1 MIHTTR
7 MWVVICF
14 STGCL
19 TAFSQPGRSI
29 ARPNNG
35 VKKMNRDHSKRM
47 SVRAL
52 TGIVGAMVGISAL
65 ATGSALAQSSYNEP
79 TTDATPEEG
88 IDFAQIAAM
97 AGRGGAPGASSDGLK
112 SWKDV
117 SKGYTKVVSTADG
130 NSFYNLYIN
139 SKTNQVL
146 AELPRGYEKQ
156 NHFFAMTVA
165 GGEIFA
171 GLQSGDLYT
180 KWKRIGNRLALI
192 QPQIAVRSTG
202 DQESKD
208 SVETVF
214 TDRVLLDVAILATG
228 PTGQPVIDMDDLLV
242 SKAGTF
248 FRGSARGLNKALTVV
263 DTIKAFPKNIE
274 IEFEG
279 PVLGGT
285 MKKFHYSISLIEGS
299 RSFKPR
305 EADQR
310 VGYFVTTYTD
320 LGQYD
325 AKEKNRRMINRWH
338 IEKADPKLT
347 LSPPKE
353 PIVYYI
359 EHTVPIRYRRWVR
372 EGVESWNEA
381 FRAIG
386 IDGAIQV
393 QYQDKA
399 TGVNM
404 DKDPE
409 DVRYNFIR
417 WISNDVATAIGP
429 SRVNPMTGQILD
441 ADVVLTDG
449 WARVFTYRWEDLLGS
464 LATEGYAPATLD
476 WLEENPSWDPRLR
489 LASPEQR
496 ERIMLD
502 RRARNEA
509 KNQQALEHACS
520 DQTCSDTSGFTPG
533 ASMLGYEEFDGLNGR
548 ASQVSGMCMAA
559 TGKALDLA
567 NMRMYLSMIEMF
579 ATNME
584 AANALAMTTESMGD
598 PEIDPET
605 LEMIRKQLEENPGLK
620 AMIPPE
626 YLAMLEKEEEPE
638 EEEEAVEETV
648 VADSGDQPKKDVQ
661 MIDGVP
667 EWFVGPMLAELVAH
681 EVGHTLGLRHNFK
694 GSSAYSLDTINS
706 EEMKDVKP
714 WSSSVM
720 DYNGINIRMPGS
732 GEVQGNYS
740 SDGIGPYDYWAIEY
754 GYGSGD
760 LKKVL
765 SRVAEPELA
774 FGTDE
779 DTFGP
784 DPRARRY
791 DLSENPLDYAN
802 SQMEL
807 INVIR
812 SGLTDKFVKDGE
824 SWARA
829 RRGYLISLNTQMQ
842 SLSMMGNWV
851 GSAYVYRD
859 KKGDPGSRAPI
870 EVVPAERQRAA
881 MQFVIDNAFMDEAYG
896 ITPDLLAH
904 ATVDKWWDDVNNVF
918 ADAALPIHD
927 RVMGMQASAL
937 TMLLN
942 PQTVQR
948 VYDYELYVPEDQDT
962 LTLAELMETVT
973 ESIWTELGE
982 MPKTKHTARKPMIS
996 SLRRNLQ
1003 SEHLNRLIDM
1013 AFATRGFNSSAKPVK
1028 TLSTMHLR
1036 SIKKYVDGA
1045 LEWEDRI
1052 DTYTMAHLQEISVR
1066 VGKALDAEYMYSR

>member
-1 MIHTTR
+1 
-7 MWVVICF
+7 
-14 STGCL
+14 
-19 TAFSQPGRSI
+19 
-29 ARPNNG
+29 
-35 VKKMNRDHSKRM
+35 MNRDQFKPQTMRWGT
-47 SVRAL
+47 RTL
-52 TGIVGAMVGISAL
+52 TSIAGAMVGISAL
-65 ATGSALAQSSYNEP
+65 ATGSAIAQGSLDEP
-79 TTDATPEEG
+79 ATSASPEEG
-88 IDFAQIAAM
+88 IDFAAMAAM
-97 AGRGGAPGASSDGLK
+97 AARGGASSAPSKDGLK

-117 SKGYTKVVSTADG
+117 SKDFTKVVSTADG
-130 NSFYNLYIN
+130 NSFYGLYVN
-139 SKTNQVL
+139 RKTNQVL

-214 TDRVLLDVAILATG
+214 TDRVILDVPILATG
-228 PTGQPVIDMDDLLV
+228 PTGQPVIDMDSLLV
-242 SKAGTF
+242 GKASNF
-248 FRGSARGLNKALTVV
+248 FGGSARGLNSSLTTV
-263 DTIKAFPKNIE
+263 DSIKAFPQNIE

-279 PVLGGT
+279 PVMGGT
-285 MKKFHYSISLIEGS
+285 MKKFHYSISHIKGT
-299 RSFKPR
+299 RGFKPR
-305 EADQR
+305 MADQR
-310 VGYFVTTYTD
+310 VGYFVTNYTD
-320 LGQYD
+320 LGKYD
-325 AKEKNRRMINRWH
+325 AKEKNIRMINRWH
-338 IEKADPKLT
+338 VEKADPKLT

-372 EGVESWNEA
+372 QGVESWNDA
-381 FRAIG
+381 YRAIG
-386 IDGAIQV
+386 IEGAIQV

-399 TGVNM
+399 SGINM

-449 WARVFTYRWEDLLGS
+449 WARVFTYRWEDLLGTM
-464 LATEGYAPATLD
+464 ATEGYSPATLQ
-476 WLEENPSWDPRLR
+476 WLEENPKWDPRLR
-489 LASPEQR
+489 LASPAQR
-496 ERIMLD
+496 EQILIERQ
-502 RRARNEA
+502 ARNA
-509 KNQQALEHACS
+509 VMHDTALNNATMNA
-520 DQTCSDTSGFTPG
+520 DGFIPG
-533 ASMLGYEEFDGLNGR
+533 ANMIGTQEFDGLSGR
-548 ASQVSGMCMAA
+548 SSQVSGMCMAA

-579 ATNME
+579 ATNLE
-584 AANALAMTTESMGD
+584 AASAVGISTASDE
-598 PEIDPET
+598 PEIDEET
-605 LEMIRKQLEENPGLK
+605 LEMILKQLEENPGLR

-626 YLAMLEKEEEPE
+626 YLALLEKSEEPEPE
-638 EEEEAVEETV
+638 EEAEEE
-648 VADSGDQPKKDVQ
+648 VAADEGKATPKKDQ
-661 MIDGVP
+661 GDLIDGVP

-720 DYNGINIRMPGS
+720 DYNGINIRMPSS

-760 LKKVL
+760 LEKVL

-774 FGTDE
+774 YATDE

-791 DLSENPLDYAN
+791 DLSEDPLDYAN

-807 INVIR
+807 VEVIR

-824 SWARA
+824 SWSRA

-842 SLSMMGNWV
+842 SLSMMGNWI

-881 MQFVIDNAFMDEAYG
+881 MQFVIENSFYDEAFG
-896 ITPDLLAH
+896 ITPELLTH
-904 ATVDKWWDDVNNVF
+904 TTVDKWWDDINSVF
-918 ADAALPIHD
+918 ADAAMPIHD

-948 VYDYELYVPEDQDT
+948 VYDYELFVPENEDA
-962 LTLAELMETVT
+962 LTLAELMESVT
-973 ESIWTELGE
+973 ESIWSEVGE
-982 MPKTKHTARKPMIS
+982 KTTKKYTTRKPMIS

-1003 SEHLNRLIDM
+1003 REHLDRLISM
-1013 AFATRGFNSSAKPVK
+1013 SFATSGFNSSAKPVK
-1028 TLSTMHLR
+1028 MLSMMHLR
-1036 SIKKYVDGA
+1036 SIKKHVDTT
-1045 LEWEDRI
+1045 LESSGNLDA
-1052 DTYTMAHLQEISVR
+1052 YSLAHLEEISHR
-1066 VGKALDAEYMYSR
+1066 VSKAIDASYMYLDNM

>member
-1 MIHTTR
+1 MFT
-7 MWVVICF
+7 
-14 STGCL
+14 
-19 TAFSQPGRSI
+19 
-29 ARPNNG
+29 
-35 VKKMNRDHSKRM
+35 
-47 SVRAL
+47 
-52 TGIVGAMVGISAL
+52 AMVGAVVGVSAM
-65 ATGSALAQSSYNEP
+65 ATGSAIAQSSTIDEP
-79 TTDATPEEG
+79 IHDATPEEG
-88 IDFAQIAAM
+88 IDFAAMAAM
-97 AGRGGAPGASSDGLK
+97 AARGGGSSAPSSDGLK

-117 SKGYTKVVSTADG
+117 SKGFTKVVSTADG

-139 SKTNQVL
+139 KKTNQVL
-146 AELPRGYEKQ
+146 AELPRGYESQ

-180 KWKRIGNRLALI
+180 KWRRIGNRLALI

-214 TDRVLLDVAILATG
+214 TDRVLLDVPILATG
-228 PTGQPVIDMDDLLV
+228 PSGQPVIDLDDLLV
-242 SKAGTF
+242 GKASTF
-248 FRGSARGLNKALTVV
+248 FRGSARGLNKNLTVV
-263 DTIKAFPKNIE
+263 DSIKAFPKNIE
-274 IEFEG
+274 IRFEG
-279 PVLGGT
+279 PVAGGT
-285 MKKFHYSISLIEGS
+285 MKKFHYSISHIQGS
-299 RSFKPR
+299 RGFKPR
-305 EADQR
+305 MADQR

-320 LGQYD
+320 LGKYD

-338 IEKADPKLT
+338 IEKADPKLA

-372 EGVESWNEA
+372 QGVESWNEA

-386 IDGAIQV
+386 IEGAIQV

-409 DVRYNFIR
+409 DVRYNFVR
-417 WISNDVATAIGP
+417 WISNDIATAIGP

-441 ADVVLTDG
+441 ADVILTDG

-476 WLEENPSWDPRLR
+476 WLEENPKWDPRLR
-489 LASPEQR
+489 LATPQQR
-496 ERIMLD
+496 EQILLERQASKLAEHD
-502 RRARNEA
+502 RAMNA
-509 KNQQALEHACS
+509 AAQS
-520 DQTCSDTSGFTPG
+520 FDGFVPG
-533 ASMLGYEEFDGLNGR
+533 ANMIGDDEFDGLSGR

-567 NMRMYLSMIEMF
+567 NMRMYLSMVEMF
-579 ATNME
+579 DQNME
-584 AANALAMTTESMGD
+584 AAGAMEASGKGSD
-598 PEIDPET
+598 EPEIDPET
-605 LEMIRKQLEENPGLK
+605 LEMIRKQLEENPGLR

-626 YLAMLEKEEEPE
+626 YLAMLEKADEPE
-638 EEEEAVEETV
+638 EK
-648 VADSGDQPKKDVQ
+648 ADDAEDEGEGEGDNAEPKKEDVQ

-694 GSSAYSLDTINS
+694 GSSVYDLDTINS

-714 WSSSVM
+714 WSASVM
-720 DYNGINIRMPGS
+720 DYNGINIRMPGY
-732 GEVQGNYS
+732 GEIQGNYS
-740 SDGIGPYDYWAIEY
+740 SDGIGPYDFWAIEY
-754 GYGSGD
+754 GYTASND
-760 LKKVL
+760 LDKVL
-765 SRVAEPELA
+765 SRVSEPELA
-774 FGTDE
+774 YGTDE

-791 DLSENPLDYAN
+791 DLAENPLDYAN

-807 INVIR
+807 VRIIR
-812 SGLTDKFVKDGE
+812 SGLTDKFVKDGD
-824 SWARA
+824 SWSRA
-829 RRGYLISLNTQMQ
+829 RRGYLISLSTQMQ
-842 SLSMMGNWV
+842 SLSMMANWV

-859 KKGDPGSRAPI
+859 KKGDPGDRAPI

-881 MQFVIDNAFMDEAYG
+881 LQFVIDNAFNDEAFG
-896 ITPDLLAH
+896 ITPELLAH
-904 ATVDKWWDDVNNVF
+904 TTVDKWWDDFRSVF
-918 ADAALPIHD
+918 EDSAMPIHD
-927 RVMGMQASAL
+927 RVIGMQASAL

-948 VYDYELYVPEDQDT
+948 VYDYELFVPEDQDA
-962 LTLAELMETVT
+962 LTLAELMQTVT
-973 ESIWTELGE
+973 ESIWTEVGQQAS
-982 MPKTKHTARKPMIS
+982 KKYTTRRPMIS

-1003 SEHLNRLIDM
+1003 REHLDRLIDM
-1013 AFATRGFNSSAKPVK
+1013 AFETRGFNSSTKPVK
-1028 TLSTMHLR
+1028 MLATMHLR
-1036 SIKKYVDGA
+1036 SIKKDVDTT
-1045 LEWEDRI
+1045 LESGDKL
-1052 DTYTMAHLQEISVR
+1052 DAYTRAHLEEISTR
-1066 VGKALDAEYMYSR
+1066 VGKALDANFTYGR

>member
-1 MIHTTR
+1 
-7 MWVVICF
+7 
-14 STGCL
+14 
-19 TAFSQPGRSI
+19 
-29 ARPNNG
+29 
-35 VKKMNRDHSKRM
+35 MNRDQSKRL
-47 SVRAL
+47 SVSMFTA
-52 TGIVGAMVGISAL
+52 IVGAVVGISAM
-65 ATGSALAQSSYNEP
+65 ATGSAIAQSNTVNEP
-79 TTDATPEEG
+79 IHDATPEEG
-88 IDFAQIAAM
+88 IDFAAMAAM
-97 AGRGGAPGASSDGLK
+97 AARGGGGSSASSRDGLK

-117 SKGYTKVVSTADG
+117 SKDFTKVVSTADG

-139 SKTNQVL
+139 KKTNQVL
-146 AELPRGYEKQ
+146 AELPRGYENQ

-180 KWKRIGNRLALI
+180 KWRRIGNRLALI

-214 TDRVLLDVAILATG
+214 TDRVLLDVPILATG
-228 PTGQPVIDMDDLLV
+228 PSGQPVIDMDDLLV
-242 SKAGTF
+242 GKASTF
-248 FRGSARGLNKALTVV
+248 FRGSARGLNKNLTVV
-263 DTIKAFPKNIE
+263 DSIKAFPKNIE
-274 IEFEG
+274 IRFEG
-279 PVLGGT
+279 PVAGGT
-285 MKKFHYSISLIEGS
+285 IKKFHYSISHIQGS
-299 RSFKPR
+299 RGFKPR
-305 EADQR
+305 MADQR

-320 LGQYD
+320 LGKYD
-325 AKEKNRRMINRWH
+325 AKEKSRRMINRWH
-338 IEKADPKLT
+338 LEKADPKLA

-372 EGVESWNEA
+372 QGVESWNDA
-381 FRAIG
+381 FREIG

-393 QYQDKA
+393 RYQDKA

-409 DVRYNFIR
+409 DVRYNFVR
-417 WISNDVATAIGP
+417 WISNDIATAIGP

-441 ADVVLTDG
+441 ADVILTDG

-476 WLEENPSWDPRLR
+476 WLEENPKWDPRLR
-489 LASPEQR
+489 LASPQKREQ
-496 ERIMLD
+496 ILVD
-502 RRARNEA
+502 RQASKLAEHDRAMNA
-509 KNQQALEHACS
+509 AALSA
-520 DQTCSDTSGFTPG
+520 DGFVPG
-533 ASMLGYEEFDGLNGR
+533 SNMIGDEEFDGLSGR

-567 NMRMYLSMIEMF
+567 NMRMYLSMVDMF
-579 ATNME
+579 VANME
-584 AANALAMTTESMGD
+584 EMNALSASSQASDE

-605 LEMIRKQLEENPGLK
+605 LEMIRKQLEENPGLR

-626 YLAMLEKEEEPE
+626 YLAMLEKADEPE
-638 EEEEAVEETV
+638 DNADEGQADDEGEGDEAE
-648 VADSGDQPKKDVQ
+648 PKKEKVQ

-694 GSSAYSLDTINS
+694 GSSTYSLDVINS
-706 EEMKDVKP
+706 KEMKDIKP

-732 GEVQGNYS
+732 GEIQGNYS
-740 SDGIGPYDYWAIEY
+740 SDGIGPYDFWAIEY
-754 GYGSGD
+754 GYTTGD
-760 LKKVL
+760 LDKVL
-765 SRVAEPELA
+765 SRVSEPELA
-774 FGTDE
+774 YATDE

-791 DLSENPLDYAN
+791 DLAENPLDYAN

-807 INVIR
+807 VRVIR
-812 SGLTDKFVKDGE
+812 KGLIDKFVKDGD
-824 SWARA
+824 SWSRA
-829 RRGYLISLNTQMQ
+829 RRGYLISLSTQMQ

-859 KKGDPGSRAPI
+859 KKGDPGDRAPI

-881 MQFVIDNAFMDEAYG
+881 LRFVIDNAFNDEAFG
-896 ITPDLLAH
+896 ITPELLAH
-904 ATVDKWWDDVNNVF
+904 TTVDKWWDDFRTVF
-918 ADAALPIHD
+918 ADSAMPIHD

-948 VYDYELYVPEDQDT
+948 VYDYELFVPEDQDA
-962 LTLAELMETVT
+962 LTLAELMQTVT
-973 ESIWTELGE
+973 ESIWTEVGE
-982 MPKTKHTARKPMIS
+982 KATKKYTTRKPMIS

-1003 SEHLNRLIDM
+1003 REHLDRLIDM
-1013 AFATRGFNSSAKPVK
+1013 AFETRGFNSSAKPVK
-1028 TLSTMHLR
+1028 MLSTMHLR
-1036 SIKKYVDGA
+1036 SIKKHADA
-1045 LEWEDRI
+1045 TLESGDKL
-1052 DTYTMAHLQEISVR
+1052 DAYTRAHLEEISTR
-1066 VGKALDAEYMYSR
+1066 VGKALDANFMYSR

>member
-1 MIHTTR
+1 
-7 MWVVICF
+7 
-14 STGCL
+14 
-19 TAFSQPGRSI
+19 
-29 ARPNNG
+29 
-35 VKKMNRDHSKRM
+35 MNRDQSKRTTPRVSGRM
-47 SVRAL
+47 L
-52 TGIVGAMVGISAL
+52 TSIVGAMVGLSAM
-65 ATGSALAQSSYNEP
+65 ATGSAIAQGYAYDEP
-79 TTDATPEEG
+79 TETLPTPEES
-88 IDFAQIAAM
+88 IDYAALAAM
-97 AGRGGAPGASSDGLK
+97 AAGRGGGGGGSNDGLRK
-112 SWKDV
+112 WTDV
-117 SKGYTKVVSTADG
+117 SKDFTKVVSTADG
-130 NSFYNLYIN
+130 SSFYNLYIN
-139 SKTNQVL
+139 KKTNQVL
-146 AELPRGYEKQ
+146 AELPRGFDKQ
-156 NHFFAMTVA
+156 HHFFAMTVA
-165 GGEIFA
+165 GGETFA

-214 TDRVLLDVAILATG
+214 TDRVLLDVPIMSMG
-228 PTGQPVIDMDDLLV
+228 PTGQPVIDLDDLLV
-242 SKAGTF
+242 GRATSF
-248 FRGSARGLNKALTVV
+248 FGGSARGLNKNLTVV

-279 PVLGGT
+279 PVAGGT
-285 MKKFHYSISLIEGS
+285 MKKFHYSISHIQGD

-305 EADQR
+305 QADQR

-320 LGQYD
+320 LGKYD
-325 AKEKNRRMINRWH
+325 AKEKNRRLINRWH
-338 IEKADPKLT
+338 VEKADPKLT
-347 LSPPKE
+347 MSPPKE

-372 EGVESWNEA
+372 EGVESWNDA

-386 IDGAIQV
+386 IEGAIQV
-393 QYQDKA
+393 RYQDKA
-399 TGVNM
+399 SGANM

-409 DVRYNFIR
+409 DVRYNFVR

-464 LATEGYAPATLD
+464 LATEGYAPATLQ
-476 WLEENPSWDPRLR
+476 WLEENPEWDPRLR
-489 LASPEQR
+489 LASPDQR
-496 ERIMLD
+496 ERMLIERSACNHD
-502 RRARNEA
+502 DHSEGD
-509 KNQQALEHACS
+509 HAMHQISQSAQSS
-520 DQTCSDTSGFTPG
+520 DGFIPG
-533 ASMLGYEEFDGLNGR
+533 LNMIGDDQFDGLNGR

-579 ATNME
+579 ATDLQAAKEGGVAAASASASSME
-584 AANALAMTTESMGD
+584 
-598 PEIDPET
+598 PEIAPED
-605 LEMIRKQLEENPGLK
+605 LEKIRKQLEENPGLR

-626 YLAMLEKEEEPE
+626 YLALLEEPE
-638 EEEEAVEETV
+638 EPEAAEEPAEEE
-648 VADSGDQPKKDVQ
+648 VAKADEKPAKKVD

-694 GSSAYSLDTINS
+694 GSSSYSLDDINS
-706 EEMKDVKP
+706 EAMKDKKP

-732 GEVQGNYS
+732 GEIQGNYS
-740 SDGIGPYDYWAIEY
+740 SHGIGPYDYWAIEY

-765 SRVAEPELA
+765 SRVSEPELA
-774 FGTDE
+774 YGTDE

-791 DLSENPLDYAN
+791 DLAENPLDYAN
-802 SQMEL
+802 SQMAL
-807 INVIR
+807 VNTIR
-812 SGLTDKFVKDGE
+812 AGLTEKFVKDGE
-824 SWARA
+824 SWSRA

-842 SLSMMGNWV
+842 SLSMMSNWI

-881 MQFVIDNAFMDEAYG
+881 LQFVIDNAFMDEAYG

-904 ATVDKWWDDVNNVF
+904 ATVDKWWDDAANVM
-918 ADAALPIHD
+918 ADAAMPIHD

-948 VYDYELYVPEDQDT
+948 VYDYELFVPSDQDA

-973 ESIWTELGE
+973 ESIWTEVGA
-982 MPKTKHTARKPMIS
+982 KATKKYTNREPMIS

-1003 SEHLNRLIDM
+1003 REHLDRLISL
-1013 AFATRGFNSSAKPVK
+1013 AFTTRGYNSSSKSTK
-1028 TLSTMHLR
+1028 TLAVMHLG
-1036 SIKKYVDGA
+1036 SIQSNVDKT
-1045 LEWEDRI
+1045 LESAGNI
-1052 DTYTMAHLQEISVR
+1052 DAYTLAHLQEISTR
-1066 VGKALDAEYMYSR
+1066 VGKALDAGYVYNR

>member
-1 MIHTTR
+1 
-7 MWVVICF
+7 
-14 STGCL
+14 
-19 TAFSQPGRSI
+19 
-29 ARPNNG
+29 
-35 VKKMNRDHSKRM
+35 MNRDQHNRL
-47 SVRAL
+47 SVSIL
-52 TGIVGAMVGISAL
+52 TSIVGAMVGISAL
-65 ATGSALAQSSYNEP
+65 ATGSAIGQGSMEP
-79 TTDATPEEG
+79 IQNTTPEES
-88 IDFAQIAAM
+88 IDFAQLAAM
-97 AGRGGAPGASSDGLK
+97 AGRGGGGGGASAPSDGLA
-112 SWKDV
+112 SWGDV
-117 SKGYTKVVSTADG
+117 SKGFSKVVSTADG
-130 NSFYNLYIN
+130 NSFYNLFIN
-139 SKTNQVL
+139 KKTNQVL

-180 KWKRIGNRLALI
+180 RWQRIGNRLALI
-192 QPQIAVRSTG
+192 QPQIAVRSSG

-214 TDRVLLDVAILATG
+214 TDRVILDVAILATG
-228 PTGQPVIDMDDLLV
+228 PSGQPVIDLDNLLV
-242 SKAGTF
+242 GKAGTF
-248 FRGSARGLNKALTVV
+248 FSGSARGLNKNLTVV
-263 DTIKAFPKNIE
+263 DSIKAFPQNIE

-279 PVLGGT
+279 PVAGGT
-285 MKKFHYSISLIEGS
+285 MKKFHYSISHIKGT
-299 RSFKPR
+299 RGFKPR
-305 EADQR
+305 MADQR
-310 VGYFVTTYTD
+310 VGYFVTNYVD
-320 LGQYD
+320 LGKYD
-325 AKEKNRRMINRWH
+325 AKEKARRMINRWH
-338 IEKADPKLT
+338 IEKADPSLAM
-347 LSPPKE
+347 SPPKE

-372 EGVESWNEA
+372 KGVESWNEA
-381 FRAIG
+381 YRAIG
-386 IDGAIQV
+386 IEGAIQV

-476 WLEENPSWDPRLR
+476 WLDENPIWDPRLR
-489 LASPEQR
+489 LATPEQR
-496 ERIMLD
+496 ERILIE
-502 RRARNEA
+502 R
-509 KNQQALEHACS
+509 QAQKLAEHDHAMNLAS
-520 DQTCSDTSGFTPG
+520 NHVDGHTDGFIPG
-533 ASMLGYEEFDGLNGR
+533 ASMIGSGEFDGLNGR

-567 NMRMYLSMIEMF
+567 NMRMYLSMIDMF
-579 ATNME
+579 AADME
-584 AANALAMTTESMGD
+584 SATSNSSMLSIAGE

-605 LEMIRKQLEENPGLK
+605 LEMIRKQLEENPGLR

-626 YLAMLEKEEEPE
+626 YLAMLEKAEEPA
-638 EEEEAVEETV
+638 EEAEESDE
-648 VADSGDQPKKDVQ
+648 VAEADAAPEAEKEKVQ

-667 EWFVGPMLAELVAH
+667 EWFVGPMLTELVAH

-694 GSSAYSLDTINS
+694 GSSAYSLDEINS
-706 EEMKDVKP
+706 EELKDVKP

-740 SDGIGPYDYWAIEY
+740 SDGIGPYDFWAIEY

-760 LKKVL
+760 LDKVL
-765 SRVAEPELA
+765 SRVSEPQLA

-791 DLSENPLDYAN
+791 DLAENPLDYAN
-802 SQMEL
+802 NQMEL
-807 INVIR
+807 VRTIR
-812 SGLTDKFVKDGE
+812 SGLIEKFVGDGE
-824 SWARA
+824 SWSLA
-829 RRGYLISLNTQMQ
+829 RRGYSISLSTQMQ

-851 GSAYVYRD
+851 GAAYVYRD
-859 KKGDPGSRAPI
+859 KKGDPGNRAPI

-881 MQFVIDNAFMDEAYG
+881 MQFVIDNAFQDDAYG
-896 ITPDLLAH
+896 ITPELLAH
-904 ATVDKWWDDVNNVF
+904 TTVDKWWDDFRNVF
-918 ADAALPIHD
+918 SDAALPIHD
-927 RVMGMQASAL
+927 RVMGIQASAL

-948 VYDYELYVPEDQDT
+948 VYDYELYVPADQDA
-962 LTLAELMETVT
+962 LTLAELMESVT
-973 ESIWTELGE
+973 EAIWTEIGE
-982 MPKTKHTARKPMIS
+982 VPSESYTTRAPMIS

-1003 SEHLNRLIDM
+1003 REHLDRLIDM
-1013 AFATRGFNSSAKPVK
+1013 AFVVRGWSSASKPTK
-1028 TLSTMHLR
+1028 TLAAMHLR
-1036 SIKKYVDGA
+1036 SIQTHVAKT
-1045 LEWEDRI
+1045 LEGGDKL
-1052 DTYTMAHLQEISVR
+1052 DAYTKAHLEEVAVR
-1066 VGKALDAEYMYSR
+1066 VEKALDAGYIHSR

>member
-1 MIHTTR
+1 
-7 MWVVICF
+7 
-14 STGCL
+14 
-19 TAFSQPGRSI
+19 
-29 ARPNNG
+29 
-35 VKKMNRDHSKRM
+35 MNRDLSKNMPVRM
-47 SVRAL
+47 L

-65 ATGSALAQSSYNEP
+65 AGGSAIAQSTTFQEP
-79 TTDATPEEG
+79 SDYQANTEATPEEG
-88 IDFAQIAAM
+88 IDFAQLAAM
-97 AGRGGAPGASSDGLK
+97 PGRFGASAAGGSKDGLK

-117 SKGYTKVVSTADG
+117 SKDYEKVVSTADG
-130 NSFYNLYIN
+130 SSFYGLYIN
-139 SKTNQVL
+139 RKTNNVL

-171 GLQSGDLYT
+171 GLQAGDLYT

-192 QPQIAVRSTG
+192 QPQIAVRSSG

-214 TDRVLLDVAILATG
+214 TDRVLLDVPILSTG

-242 SKAGTF
+242 SKAGSF
-248 FRGSARGLNKALTVV
+248 FGGSSRGLNKNLTTV
-263 DTIKAFPKNIE
+263 DKIKAFPKNIE
-274 IEFEG
+274 IQFEG

-285 MKKFHYSISLIEGS
+285 MKKFHYSISMIQGS
-299 RSFKPR
+299 RTFKPR

-320 LGQYD
+320 LGKYD
-325 AKEKNRRMINRWH
+325 SKEKNRRYINRWH
-338 IEKADPKLT
+338 VEKADPKLSM
-347 LSPPKE
+347 SPPKE

-372 EGVESWNEA
+372 EGVEQWNDA

-386 IDGAIQV
+386 IENAIQV
-393 QYQDKA
+393 QYQDKS
-399 TGVNM
+399 TGAHM
-404 DKDPE
+404 EKDPE
-409 DVRYNFIR
+409 DVRYNFVR

-464 LATEGYAPATLD
+464 LATEGYAPATLE
-476 WLEENPSWDPRLR
+476 WLEKNPKWDPRLR
-489 LASPEQR
+489 LATPAQR
-496 ERIMLD
+496 ERMLIE
-502 RRARNEA
+502 RELNT
-509 KNQQALEHACS
+509 H
-520 DQTCSDTSGFTPG
+520 SGHNHDVNMASINSAGFIPG
-533 ASMLGYEEFDGLNGR
+533 ANLIGNDEFDGLSGR

-567 NMRMYLSMIEMF
+567 TMRMYLNMIEMF
-579 ATNME
+579 AMDLDSTLAATAVE
-584 AANALAMTTESMGD
+584 ADE
-598 PEIDPET
+598 PEIDPGT

-626 YLAMLEKEEEPE
+626 YLAMLEKGDEPEKAEEECCGE
-638 EEEEAVEETV
+638 CEGCETCAEGGDCSSCESCGTKTAEA
-648 VADSGDQPKKDVQ
+648 AAPAKKVD

-694 GSSAYSLDTINS
+694 GSSSYSLEEINS
-706 EEMKDVKP
+706 DAMKDTKP

-720 DYNGINIRMPGS
+720 DYNGINIRMEGS

-740 SDGIGPYDYWAIEY
+740 SYAIGPYDYWAIEY
-754 GYGSGD
+754 GYGTSD

-765 SRVAEPELA
+765 SRVSEPELA
-774 FGTDE
+774 YGTDE

-791 DLSENPLDYAN
+791 DLAEDPLDYASN
-802 SQMEL
+802 QMQL
-807 INVIR
+807 VNTIR
-812 SGLTDKFVKDGE
+812 SGLIEKFVKDGE
-824 SWARA
+824 SWSRA
-829 RRGYLISLNTQMQ
+829 RRGYLITLNTQMQ
-842 SLSMMGNWV
+842 SLSMMSNWV

-859 KKGDPGSRAPI
+859 KKGDPGSRSPI
-870 EVVPAERQRAA
+870 EVVPAERQRKA
-881 MQFVIDNAFMDEAYG
+881 MQFVIDNSFMDEAYG
-896 ITPDLLAH
+896 ITPELLAH
-904 ATVDKWWDDVNNVF
+904 TTVDKWWDDVNSVF

-948 VYDYELYVPEDQDT
+948 VYDYELFVPADQDA

-973 ESIWTELGE
+973 ESIWSEVGE
-982 MPKTKHTARKPMIS
+982 MPSEKYSTRQPMIS

-1003 SEHLNRLIDM
+1003 REHLDRLIDM
-1013 AFATRGFNSSAKPVK
+1013 AFENRGFNSSAKPVK
-1028 TLSTMHLR
+1028 MLASMHLR
-1036 SIKKYVDGA
+1036 SVKKHVDKT
-1045 LEWEDRI
+1045 LEGGDKL
-1052 DTYTMAHLQEISVR
+1052 DAYTRAHLEEISTR
-1066 VGKALDAEYMYSR
+1066 VGKALDADFVYSR

>member
-1 MIHTTR
+1 MKRDQFKPKTMRRGTR
-7 MWVVICF
+7 
-14 STGCL
+14 TL
-19 TAFSQPGRSI
+19 TSI
-29 ARPNNG
+29 AG
-35 VKKMNRDHSKRM
+35 
-47 SVRAL
+47 AL
-52 TGIVGAMVGISAL
+52 VGISAL
-65 ATGSALAQSSYNEP
+65 TTGSVMAQGSHLDDSTAP
-79 TTDATPEEG
+79 TPEES
-88 IDFAQIAAM
+88 IDFAALAAM
-97 AGRGGAPGASSDGLK
+97 AGRGGGSSRSAPSKDGLA

-117 SKGYTKVVSTADG
+117 SKDFTKVISTADG
-130 NSFYNLYIN
+130 NSFYNLFIN
-139 SKTNQVL
+139 KKTNQVL
-146 AELPRGYEKQ
+146 AELPRGYESQ

-214 TDRVLLDVAILATG
+214 TDRVILDVPILATG
-228 PTGQPVIDMDDLLV
+228 PSGQPVIDMDSLLV
-242 SKAGTF
+242 GKAGNF
-248 FRGSARGLNKALTVV
+248 FGRSARGLNSSLTTV
-263 DTIKAFPKNIE
+263 DSIKAFPKNIE

-279 PVLGGT
+279 PVAGGT
-285 MKKFHYSISLIEGS
+285 MKKFHYSISLIKGT
-299 RSFKPR
+299 RGFKPR
-305 EADQR
+305 MADQR
-310 VGYFVTTYTD
+310 VGYFVTNYTD
-320 LGQYD
+320 LGKYD
-325 AKEKNRRMINRWH
+325 AKEKNIRMINRWH
-338 IEKADPKLT
+338 IEKADPKLA

-372 EGVESWNEA
+372 QGVESWNDA
-381 FRAIG
+381 YRAIG

-417 WISNDVATAIGP
+417 WISNDIATAIGP

-464 LATEGYAPATLD
+464 LATEGYSPATLE
-476 WLEENPSWDPRLR
+476 WLEENPKWDPRLR
-489 LASPEQR
+489 LASPTQR
-496 ERIMLD
+496 EQILIER
-502 RRARNEA
+502 EA
-509 KNQQALEHACS
+509 QNIANHDCALEHAS
-520 DQTCSDTSGFTPG
+520 TNAQGFVPG
-533 ASMLGYEEFDGLNGR
+533 ANMIGYEEFDGLSGR
-548 ASQVSGMCMAA
+548 SSQVSGMCMAA

-584 AANALAMTTESMGD
+584 AASAVGMFTEEAGE
-598 PEIDPET
+598 PEIDPAT
-605 LEMIRKQLEENPGLK
+605 LEMIRKQLEENPGLR

-626 YLAMLEKEEEPE
+626 YLALLEEVKEPE
-638 EEEEAVEETV
+638 VVAEDDAVEGESD
-648 VADSGDQPKKDVQ
+648 DSAPDEIKKADVQ

-694 GSSAYSLDTINS
+694 GSSAYDLDTINS
-706 EEMKDVKP
+706 EEMKDVEP

-740 SDGIGPYDYWAIEY
+740 SDGIGPYDFWAIEY

-765 SRVAEPELA
+765 SRVAEPQLA

-807 INVIR
+807 VRVIR
-812 SGLTDKFVKDGE
+812 DGLTEKFVQDGD
-824 SWARA
+824 SWSRA

-842 SLSMMGNWV
+842 SLSMMSNWV

-881 MQFVIDNAFMDEAYG
+881 MNFVIENSFYDEAYG
-896 ITPDLLAH
+896 ITPELLTH
-904 ATVDKWWDDVNNVF
+904 TTVDKWWDDIRNVF
-918 ADAALPIHD
+918 ADAAMPIHD
-927 RVMGMQASAL
+927 RVMGMQASTL

-942 PQTVQR
+942 PQVVQR
-948 VYDYELYVPEDQDT
+948 VYDYELYVPEDEDA

-973 ESIWTELGE
+973 ESIWSEVGE
-982 MPKTKHTARKPMIS
+982 KVSEKYTTRKPMIS

-1003 SEHLNRLIDM
+1003 REHLDRLLSM
-1013 AFATRGFNSSAKPVK
+1013 AFETSGYNSSAKPVK
-1028 TLSTMHLR
+1028 MLSSMHLR
-1036 SIKKYVDGA
+1036 SIMKHVDA
-1045 LEWEDRI
+1045 TLESGDKL
-1052 DTYTMAHLQEISVR
+1052 DAYTLAHLEEISMR
-1066 VGKALDAEYMYSR
+1066 VEKALDANFLYMDNLN

>member
-1 MIHTTR
+1 M
-7 MWVVICF
+7 
-14 STGCL
+14 
-19 TAFSQPGRSI
+19 
-29 ARPNNG
+29 
-35 VKKMNRDHSKRM
+35 KRDQSKRL
-47 SVRAL
+47 SVNLL
-52 TGIVGAMVGISAL
+52 TSIVGAMVGISAL
-65 ATGSALAQSSYNEP
+65 AAGSAIAQGNSFEEP
-79 TTDATPEEG
+79 NTSTTPQES
-88 IDFAQIAAM
+88 IDFAQLAAM
-97 AGRGGAPGASSDGLK
+97 AGRGGGGGSSSASKDGLK

-117 SKGYTKVVSTADG
+117 SKDFTKVVSTADG

-139 SKTNQVL
+139 KKTNQVL

-180 KWKRIGNRLALI
+180 KWRRIGNRMALI

-228 PTGQPVIDMDDLLV
+228 PSGQPVIDMDDLLV
-242 SKAGTF
+242 GKAGTF
-248 FRGSARGLNKALTVV
+248 FRGSARGLNKNLTVV
-263 DTIKAFPKNIE
+263 DSIKAFPQNIE

-279 PVLGGT
+279 PVAGGT
-285 MKKFHYSISLIEGS
+285 MKKFHYSISHIQGS

-305 EADQR
+305 VADSR

-320 LGQYD
+320 LGKYD

-338 IEKADPKLT
+338 VEKADKNLA

-372 EGVESWNEA
+372 QGVESWNDA
-381 FRAIG
+381 FREIG

-464 LATEGYAPATLD
+464 LATENYAPATLD

-489 LASPEQR
+489 LASPQQR
-496 ERIMLD
+496 EQILVERKARKLANHD
-502 RRARNEA
+502 RAMNA
-509 KNQQALEHACS
+509 AALSAN
-520 DQTCSDTSGFTPG
+520 GFVPG
-533 ASMLGYEEFDGLNGR
+533 SNMIGNDEFDGLYGR

-559 TGKALDLA
+559 TGKMLDLA
-567 NMRMYLSMIEMF
+567 NMRLYLSMIEMF

-584 AANALAMTTESMGD
+584 TAGAIGVLSSASSG

-605 LEMIRKQLEENPGLK
+605 LEMIRKQLEENPGLR

-626 YLAMLEKEEEPE
+626 YLAMLEKADEPKTDKDAEHVCPEDGECEECDKDKG
-638 EEEEAVEETV
+638 EAK
-648 VADSGDQPKKDVQ
+648 PKKDDVQ

-694 GSSAYSLDTINS
+694 GSSSYDLDTINS
-706 EEMKDVKP
+706 EEMKDTKP

-720 DYNGINIRMPGS
+720 DYNGINIRMEGS
-732 GEVQGNYS
+732 GTVQGNYS
-740 SDGIGPYDYWAIEY
+740 SDGIGPYDFWAIEY
-754 GYGSGD
+754 GYGTGD
-760 LKKVL
+760 LDKVL
-765 SRVAEPELA
+765 SRVSEPELA

-791 DLSENPLDYAN
+791 DLAEDPLDYAN

-807 INVIR
+807 VRMIR
-812 SGLTDKFVKDGE
+812 SGLITNFVEDGE
-824 SWARA
+824 SWALA
-829 RRGYLISLNTQMQ
+829 RRGYSISLSTQMQ

-859 KKGDPGSRAPI
+859 KKGDPGNRAPI

-881 MQFVIDNAFMDEAYG
+881 MQFVIENAFYDEAYG
-896 ITPDLLAH
+896 ITPELLTH
-904 ATVDKWWDDVNNVF
+904 TTVDKWWDDVRNVF
-918 ADAALPIHD
+918 ADAAMPIHD

-948 VYDYELYVPEDQDT
+948 VYDYELFVPANQDT
-962 LTLAELMETVT
+962 LTLAELMESVT
-973 ESIWTELGE
+973 EAIWSEIGE
-982 MPKTKHTARKPMIS
+982 KPTKKYTTRQPMIS

-1003 SEHLNRLIDM
+1003 REHLDRLIDM
-1013 AFATRGFNSSAKPVK
+1013 SFVVRGFSSASKSSK
-1028 TLSTMHLR
+1028 TLAAMHLR
-1036 SIKKYVDGA
+1036 SIQKHVDET
-1045 LEWEDRI
+1045 LESGDNL
-1052 DTYTMAHLQEISVR
+1052 DAYTKAHLEEISVR
-1066 VGKALDAEYMYSR
+1066 VSKALDAGYIYSR

>member
-1 MIHTTR
+1 
-7 MWVVICF
+7 
-14 STGCL
+14 
-19 TAFSQPGRSI
+19 
-29 ARPNNG
+29 
-35 VKKMNRDHSKRM
+35 MNRDQSKRM
-47 SVRAL
+47 SVSMFTA
-52 TGIVGAMVGISAL
+52 IVGAVVGISAM
-65 ATGSALAQSSYNEP
+65 ATGSAIAQGNTINEP
-79 TTDATPEEG
+79 IHDATPQES
-88 IDFAQIAAM
+88 IDFAAMAAM
-97 AGRGGAPGASSDGLK
+97 AARGGGGASAASKDGLK

-117 SKGYTKVVSTADG
+117 SKGFTKVVSTADG

-139 SKTNQVL
+139 KKTNQVL
-146 AELPRGYEKQ
+146 AELPRGYENQ

-180 KWKRIGNRLALI
+180 KWRRIGNRLALI

-214 TDRVLLDVAILATG
+214 TDRVLLDIPILATG
-228 PTGQPVIDMDDLLV
+228 PNGQPVIDLDDLLV
-242 SKAGTF
+242 GKASTF
-248 FRGSARGLNKALTVV
+248 FRGSARGLNKNLTVV
-263 DTIKAFPKNIE
+263 DSIKAFPKNIE
-274 IEFEG
+274 IRFEG
-279 PVLGGT
+279 PVAGGT
-285 MKKFHYSISLIEGS
+285 IKKFHYSISHIQGS
-299 RSFKPR
+299 RGFKPR
-305 EADQR
+305 MADQR

-320 LGQYD
+320 LGKYD

-338 IEKADPKLT
+338 LEKADPKLA

-372 EGVESWNEA
+372 QGVESWNDA

-393 QYQDKA
+393 RYQDKA

-409 DVRYNFIR
+409 DVRYNFVR
-417 WISNDVATAIGP
+417 WISNDIATAIGP

-441 ADVVLTDG
+441 ADVILTDG

-464 LATEGYAPATLD
+464 LATEGYAPATLE
-476 WLEENPSWDPRLR
+476 WLEENPKWDPRLR
-489 LASPEQR
+489 LASPQQR
-496 ERIMLD
+496 EQILIERQASKLAEHDRAMNAAALD
-502 RRARNEA
+502 AG
-509 KNQQALEHACS
+509 
-520 DQTCSDTSGFTPG
+520 GFIPG
-533 ASMLGYEEFDGLNGR
+533 SNMIGYNEFDGLSGR

-567 NMRMYLSMIEMF
+567 NMRMYLSMVDMFVANMKEM
-579 ATNME
+579 
-584 AANALAMTTESMGD
+584 NALESSGNESD
-598 PEIDPET
+598 EPEIDPET
-605 LEMIRKQLEENPGLK
+605 LEMIRKQLEENPGLR

-626 YLAMLEKEEEPE
+626 YLAMLEKTDEPE
-638 EEEEAVEETV
+638 EKDDDAESEGDGEGDEA
-648 VADSGDQPKKDVQ
+648 SPKKEDVQ

-694 GSSAYSLDTINS
+694 GSSVYDLDVINS

-714 WSSSVM
+714 WSASVM

-732 GEVQGNYS
+732 GEIQGNYS
-740 SDGIGPYDYWAIEY
+740 SDGIGPYDFWAIEY
-754 GYGSGD
+754 GYTTGD
-760 LKKVL
+760 LDKVL
-765 SRVAEPELA
+765 SRVSEPELA
-774 FGTDE
+774 YATDE

-807 INVIR
+807 VRVIR
-812 SGLTDKFVKDGE
+812 EGLTDKFVKDGD
-824 SWARA
+824 SWSRA
-829 RRGYLISLNTQMQ
+829 RRGYLISLSTQMQ
-842 SLSMMGNWV
+842 SLSMMANWV

-859 KKGDPGSRAPI
+859 KKGDPGDRAPI
-870 EVVPAERQRAA
+870 EIVPVERQRAA
-881 MQFVIDNAFMDEAYG
+881 LQFVIDNAFNDEAFG
-896 ITPDLLAH
+896 ITPELLAH
-904 ATVDKWWDDVNNVF
+904 TTVDKWWDDFRSVF
-918 ADAALPIHD
+918 ADSAMPIHD

-948 VYDYELYVPEDQDT
+948 VYDYELFVPEDQDA

-973 ESIWTELGE
+973 ESIWSEVGE
-982 MPKTKHTARKPMIS
+982 KATKKYTTRKPMIS

-1003 SEHLNRLIDM
+1003 REHLDRLIDM
-1013 AFATRGFNSSAKPVK
+1013 AFETHGFNSSTKPVK
-1028 TLSTMHLR
+1028 MLSTMHLR
-1036 SIKKYVDGA
+1036 SIKKHVDA
-1045 LEWEDRI
+1045 TLESGDKL
-1052 DTYTMAHLQEISVR
+1052 DAYTRAHLEEISTR
-1066 VGKALDAEYMYSR
+1066 VGKALDANFTYTR

>member
-1 MIHTTR
+1 
-7 MWVVICF
+7 
-14 STGCL
+14 
-19 TAFSQPGRSI
+19 
-29 ARPNNG
+29 
-35 VKKMNRDHSKRM
+35 MNRDQSKRM
-47 SVRAL
+47 SVSMFTA
-52 TGIVGAMVGISAL
+52 IAGAVVGISAMT
-65 ATGSALAQSSYNEP
+65 TGSAIAQGNTINEP
-79 TTDATPEEG
+79 IHDATPQEG
-88 IDFAQIAAM
+88 IDFAAMAAM
-97 AGRGGAPGASSDGLK
+97 AARGGGGSGASSKDGLK
-112 SWKDV
+112 SWKDI
-117 SKGYTKVVSTADG
+117 SKDFTKVISTADG

-139 SKTNQVL
+139 KKTNQVL
-146 AELPRGYEKQ
+146 AELPRGYENQ

-180 KWKRIGNRLALI
+180 KWRRIGNRLALI

-214 TDRVLLDVAILATG
+214 TDRVLLDVPILATG
-228 PTGQPVIDMDDLLV
+228 PNGQPVIDLDDLLV
-242 SKAGTF
+242 GKASVF
-248 FRGSARGLNKALTVV
+248 FRGSARGLNKNLTVV
-263 DTIKAFPKNIE
+263 DSIKAFPQNIE
-274 IEFEG
+274 IRFEG
-279 PVLGGT
+279 PVAGGT
-285 MKKFHYSISLIEGS
+285 IKKFHYSISHIQGS
-299 RSFKPR
+299 RGFKPR
-305 EADQR
+305 MADQR

-320 LGQYD
+320 LGKYD
-325 AKEKNRRMINRWH
+325 AKEKSRRMINRWH
-338 IEKADPKLT
+338 LEKADPKLA

-372 EGVESWNEA
+372 QGVESWNDA
-381 FRAIG
+381 FRKIG

-393 QYQDKA
+393 RYQDKA

-417 WISNDVATAIGP
+417 WISNDIATAIGP

-441 ADVVLTDG
+441 ADVILTDG

-464 LATEGYAPATLD
+464 LATEGYAPATLE
-476 WLEENPSWDPRLR
+476 WLEENPKWDPRLR
-489 LASPEQR
+489 LASPQQR
-496 ERIMLD
+496 EQILLERQANKLAEHDHAMNTAALD
-502 RRARNEA
+502 AG
-509 KNQQALEHACS
+509 
-520 DQTCSDTSGFTPG
+520 GFVPG
-533 ASMLGYEEFDGLNGR
+533 SNMIGYNEFDGLSGR

-567 NMRMYLSMIEMF
+567 NMRMYLSMVDMFVANMKEMD
-579 ATNME
+579 
-584 AANALAMTTESMGD
+584 ALKSSSDGTDE

-605 LEMIRKQLEENPGLK
+605 LEMIRKQLEENPGLR

-626 YLAMLEKEEEPE
+626 YLAMLEKADEPEKKVDDAEEESE
-638 EEEEAVEETV
+638 GNE
-648 VADSGDQPKKDVQ
+648 DKPKKEDVQ

-694 GSSAYSLDTINS
+694 GSSVYDLDVINS
-706 EEMKDVKP
+706 KEMKDVKP
-714 WSSSVM
+714 WSASVM

-732 GEVQGNYS
+732 GEIQGNYS
-740 SDGIGPYDYWAIEY
+740 SDGIGPYDFWAIEY
-754 GYGSGD
+754 GYTTGD
-760 LKKVL
+760 LDKVL
-765 SRVAEPELA
+765 SRVSEPELA
-774 FGTDE
+774 YATDE

-807 INVIR
+807 VRVIR
-812 SGLTDKFVKDGE
+812 KGLTDKFVKDGD
-824 SWARA
+824 SWSRA
-829 RRGYLISLNTQMQ
+829 RRGYLISLSTQMQ
-842 SLSMMGNWV
+842 SLSMMANWV

-859 KKGDPGSRAPI
+859 KKGDPGDRAPI
-870 EVVPAERQRAA
+870 EIVPVERQRAA
-881 MQFVIDNAFMDEAYG
+881 LQFVIDNAFNDEAFG
-896 ITPDLLAH
+896 ITPELLAH
-904 ATVDKWWDDVNNVF
+904 TTVDKWWDDFRSVF
-918 ADAALPIHD
+918 ADSAMPIHD

-948 VYDYELYVPEDQDT
+948 VYDYELFVPEDQDA

-973 ESIWTELGE
+973 ESIWSEVGE
-982 MPKTKHTARKPMIS
+982 KATKKYTTRKPMIS

-1003 SEHLNRLIDM
+1003 REHLDRLIDM
-1013 AFATRGFNSSAKPVK
+1013 AFETRGFNSSTKPVK
-1028 TLSTMHLR
+1028 MLSTMHLR
-1036 SIKKYVDGA
+1036 SIKKHVDTT
-1045 LEWEDRI
+1045 LESGDKL
-1052 DTYTMAHLQEISVR
+1052 DAYTRAHLEEISTR
-1066 VGKALDAEYMYSR
+1066 VGKALDANYMYSR